1 MVTAED
7 DSTMTYMITVTR
19 AAPENPILDKFDGD
33 KSGTI
38 ERSEVI
44 AAINRYLDDD
54 AAYTRAEIIALINYY
69 LDQGQ

>member
-1 MVTAED
+1 MMPYT
-7 DSTMTYMITVTR
+7 ITVTR

-33 KSGTI
+33 DSGTI
-38 ERSEVI
+38 ERPEII